1 MRPKIRAKGKNM
13 SNIISTEID
22 SNGLAVLTWDDQSS
36 PVNSLA
42 KAAVEAYAQ
51 ALETLLKDDKVK
63 GIVLTSGK
71 KEFIVGANLHEIQT
85 MPQDA
90 QTLLDFV
97 KSLHQLMRS
106 MEQGGKPIV
115 AALNGTALG
124 GGLEMA
130 LACHHRIA
138 ADNPKAVFGFPEVNL
153 GLLPGGG
160 GTQRVARMLGVQ
172 AALPWLLQGKQ
183 AKVKEA
189 QAAGLINSVVAAE
202 DLINT
207 AKQWLLD
214 NPKAHVQPWDEKKF
228 RLPGGEVQSA
238 KVAQV
243 FMGGEAMLRKKTQ
256 GLYLA
261 PQRIMQVVYE
271 GCQLPIDQALDVEAR
286 YFVELLMSTQAKV
299 MIRTFF
305 VALQDANKLKN
316 RPKDIERKQFKKIGI
331 LGAGMMG
338 AGIAYVSSMS
348 GMEVVLLDSTQESAD
363 KGKAYSDNLLKKRIS
378 RGKMSKDKA
387 ADTLSRILAT
397 TDYNDLKGC
406 ELVIEAVFEDRT
418 IKADVT
424 AKAEAVIGKDC
435 LFASN
440 TSTLP
445 ITGLAQASQRPEQFI
460 GLHFFSP
467 VDKMPLV
474 EIIMG
479 EKTSQ
484 HSLAWA
490 LDYVQ
495 QIKKT
500 PITVNDSRGFYTSR
514 VFRTYVQEGMA
525 LLQEGVAPALIENAA
540 KLAGM
545 PVGPL
550 ALSDEVSLELMDR
563 IGSQTKI
570 DMGDAYVSHPSDTLV
585 EQMVHELGRIGKK
598 ANKGFYDYPAD
609 PKEKKSLWPG
619 LAEYYPP
626 AAEQPS
632 VDYIKQRLL
641 YAQAVETLHCVAEGV
656 ITRAHEVDI
665 GSIFGWGFAPNT
677 GGVISFVETIE
688 GIDQFIANADK
699 LADQYGERFRV
710 PQHTRD
716 MAKNKQSYYAA

>member
-1 MRPKIRAKGKNM
+1 M
-13 SNIISTEID
+13 SNVFTVETDAQGI
-22 SNGLAVLTWDDQSS
+22 AVLTWNDPNG

-42 KAAVEAYAQ
+42 KVAVEAFAEELQ
-51 ALETLLKDDKVK
+51 KLHADEKVK
-63 GIVLTSGK
+63 GIVLTSAK

-97 KSLHQLMRS
+97 KSLHVLMRA

-124 GGLEMA
+124 GGLEIA

-160 GTQRVARMLGVQ
+160 GTQRLARMLGVQ
-172 AALPWLLQGKQ
+172 PSLPWLLQGKQ

-189 QAAGLINSVVAAE
+189 QAAGLINSVVPSDELIAAS
-202 DLINT
+202 
-207 AKQWLLD
+207 KQWLLD

-261 PQRIMQVVYE
+261 PQRILQVVYE
-271 GCQLPIDQALDVEAR
+271 GCQLPIDRALDVEAR
-286 YFVELLMSTQAKV
+286 YFVELLLSTQAKV

-316 RPKDIERKQFKKIGI
+316 RPKDIEKKEFKKIGI
-331 LGAGMMG
+331 IGAGMMG
-338 AGIAYVSSMS
+338 AGIAYVSAMS
-348 GMEVVLLDSTQESAD
+348 NMEVVLLDTAQESAD
-363 KGKAYSDNLLKKRIS
+363 KGKAYSENLLNKRVS
-378 RGKMSKDKA
+378 RGKMAKDKA
-387 ADTLSRILAT
+387 AATLGRIQAT

-406 ELVIEAVFEDRT
+406 ELVIEAVFEDRA

-424 AKAEAVIGKDC
+424 AKVEAVIGEDAI
-435 LFASN
+435 FASN

-445 ITGLAQASQRPEQFI
+445 ITGLAEASKRPAQFI

-474 EIIMG
+474 EIILG

-484 HSLAWA
+484 HTLAWA

-495 QIKKT
+495 QIRKT

-540 KLAGM
+540 KLSGM
-545 PVGPL
+545 PIGPL

-563 IGSQTKI
+563 IGSQTKK
-570 DMGDAYVSHPSDTLV
+570 DMGDDYIAHPSDTLV
-585 EQMVHELGRIGKK
+585 QKMVHELGRIGKK
-598 ANKGFYDYPAD
+598 ANVGFYDYPTD

-619 LAEYYPP
+619 LAQHYPP
-626 AAEQPS
+626 VQDQPTAE
-632 VDYIKQRLL
+632 YIKQRLL

-656 ITRAHEVDI
+656 ITRAHEIDV

-688 GIDQFIANADK
+688 GIDNFIANADK

-710 PQHTRD
+710 PEHARD
-716 MAKNKQSYYAA
+716 MAKNKKSYYA

>member
-1 MRPKIRAKGKNM
+1 M
-13 SNIISTEID
+13 SNVFSTDID
-22 SNGLAVLTWDDQSS
+22 ENGLAVLTWNDPNG

-42 KAAVEAYAQ
+42 KAAVEAYAEELQKLQ
-51 ALETLLKDDKVK
+51 ADEKVK

-71 KEFIVGANLHEIQT
+71 KEFIVGANLHEIQQ
-85 MPQDA
+85 MPQEA

-97 KSLHQLMRS
+97 KSLHTLMRA

-124 GGLEMA
+124 GGLEIA

-160 GTQRVARMLGVQ
+160 GTQRAARMLGVQ

-183 AKVKEA
+183 AKAKEA
-189 QAAGLINSVVAAE
+189 QAAGLINAVVPADE
-202 DLINT
+202 LISA
-207 AKQWLLD
+207 AKQWLLE

-243 FMGGEAMLRKKTQ
+243 FMGAEAMLRKKTQ

-261 PQRIMQVVYE
+261 PQRILQAVYE

-316 RPKDIERKQFKKIGI
+316 RPKDIEKKEFKKIGI
-331 LGAGMMG
+331 IGAGMMG
-338 AGIAYVSSMS
+338 AGIAYVSAMS
-348 GMEVVLLDSTQESAD
+348 NMEVVLLDTAQASAD
-363 KGKAYSDNLLKKRIS
+363 KGKAYSENLLNKRVS
-378 RGKMSKDKA
+378 RGKMAKDKA
-387 ADTLSRILAT
+387 AATLGRILAT

-406 ELVIEAVFEDRT
+406 ELVIEAVFEDRA

-424 AKAEAVIGKDC
+424 AKVEAVIGEEAI
-435 LFASN
+435 FASN
-440 TSTLP
+440 TSTIP
-445 ITGLAQASQRPEQFI
+445 ITGLAEASKRPAQFI

-563 IGSQTKI
+563 IGTQTKK
-570 DMGDAYVSHPSDTLV
+570 DMGDAYIAHPSDTLV
-585 EQMVHELGRIGKK
+585 EKMVHELGRIGKK
-598 ANKGFYDYPAD
+598 AGKGFYDYPAD
-609 PKEKKSLWPG
+609 PKEKKSLWPD
-619 LAEYYPP
+619 LAKHYPP
-626 AAEQPS
+626 MAEQPS
-632 VDYIKQRLL
+632 PEYIKQRLL

-656 ITRAHEVDI
+656 ITRAHEVDV

-688 GIDQFIANADK
+688 GIEHFIANADT

-716 MAKNKQSYYAA
+716 MAKDKQSYYA

>member
-1 MRPKIRAKGKNM
+1 MTTFTN
-13 SNIISTEID
+13 EID
-22 SNGLAVLTWDDQSS
+22 AQGIAVLTWDDQSG

-42 KAAVEAYAQ
+42 QSAVIALNE
-51 ALETLLKDDKVK
+51 ALEALLSNDAVK

-71 KEFIVGANLHEIQT
+71 SDFVVGANLKEIQT
-85 MPQDA
+85 MPQNA
-90 QTLLDFV
+90 ETIIGFV
-97 KSLHQLMRS
+97 RSLHQIMRR

-124 GGLEMA
+124 GGMEIA

-160 GTQRVARMLGVQ
+160 GTQRLARMLGIQ
-172 AALPWLLQGKQ
+172 AAMPWLLQATQ
-183 AKVKEA
+183 AKAKEA
-189 QAAGLINSVVAAE
+189 KAAGLINDVVAADE
-202 DLINT
+202 LIAA

-214 NPKAHVQPWDEKKF
+214 NPKACVQPWDEKKF
-228 RLPGGEVQSA
+228 KLPGGEVQSA

-243 FMGGEAMLRKKTQ
+243 FMGAEAMLRKKTM
-256 GLYLA
+256 GNYLA
-261 PQRIMQVVYE
+261 PQRILQALFE

-286 YFVELLMSTQAKV
+286 YFTELLLSDQAKA

-316 RPKDIERKQFKKIGI
+316 RPKGVEKKQFNKVGI

-338 AGIAYVSSMS
+338 AGIAYSSAMS
-348 GMEVVLLDSTQESAD
+348 GMEVVLLDTAQESAD
-363 KGKAYSDNLLKKRIS
+363 KGKSYSEGLLKKRVS
-378 RGKMSKDKA
+378 RGKMAQEKA
-387 ADTLSRILAT
+387 DATLARILAT

-406 ELVIEAVFEDRT
+406 DLVIEAVFEDRT

-424 AKAEAVIGKDC
+424 AKAEAVLGDDAI
-435 LFASN
+435 FASN

-445 ITGLAQASQRPEQFI
+445 ITGLAEASKRPEQFI

-484 HSLAWA
+484 HTLAWA

-495 QIKKT
+495 QLKKT

-514 VFRTYVQEGMA
+514 VFKTYVLEGMA
-525 LLQEGVAPALIENAA
+525 LLKEGVSPALIENVG

-550 ALSDEVSLELMDR
+550 ALSDEVTLELMDR
-563 IGSQTKI
+563 IGRQTQK
-570 DMGDAYVSHPSDTLV
+570 DLGDAYVSHPADEV
-585 EQMVHELGRIGKK
+585 VQYMVHEAKRIGKK
-598 ANKGFYDYPAD
+598 AGVGFYDYPAD
-609 PKEKKSLWPG
+609 PQGKKSLWSG
-619 LAEYYPP
+619 LAERFPL

-632 VDYIKQRLL
+632 VEYVKQRLL

-665 GSIFGWGFAPNT
+665 GSIFGWGFAPQT
-677 GGVISFVETIE
+677 GGVISFVETME
-688 GIDQFIANADK
+688 GIDTFIANADQ
-699 LADQYGERFRV
+699 LAASVGDRYKIPGMLRE
-710 PQHTRD
+710 
-716 MAKNKQSYYAA
+716 MAAEGKSFYA

>member
-1 MRPKIRAKGKNM
+1 M
-13 SNIISTEID
+13 SNVFTVETDAQGI
-22 SNGLAVLTWDDQSS
+22 AVLTWNDPNG

-42 KAAVEAYAQ
+42 KVAVEAFAEELQ
-51 ALETLLKDDKVK
+51 KLHADEKVK
-63 GIVLTSGK
+63 GIVLTSAK

-97 KSLHQLMRS
+97 KSLHVLMRA

-124 GGLEMA
+124 GGLEIA

-160 GTQRVARMLGVQ
+160 GTQRLARMLGVQ
-172 AALPWLLQGKQ
+172 PSLPWLLQGKQ

-189 QAAGLINSVVAAE
+189 QAAGLINSVVPADELIAAS
-202 DLINT
+202 
-207 AKQWLLD
+207 KQWLLD

-261 PQRIMQVVYE
+261 PQRILQVVYE
-271 GCQLPIDQALDVEAR
+271 GCQLPIDRALDVEAR
-286 YFVELLMSTQAKV
+286 YFVELLLSTQAKV

-316 RPKDIERKQFKKIGI
+316 RPKDIEKKEFKKIGI
-331 LGAGMMG
+331 IGAGMMG
-338 AGIAYVSSMS
+338 AGIAYVSAMS
-348 GMEVVLLDSTQESAD
+348 NMEVVLLDTAQESAD
-363 KGKAYSDNLLKKRIS
+363 KGKAYSENLLNKRVS
-378 RGKMSKDKA
+378 RGKMAKDKA
-387 ADTLSRILAT
+387 AATLGRIQAT

-406 ELVIEAVFEDRT
+406 ELVIEAVFEDRA

-424 AKAEAVIGKDC
+424 AKVEAVIGEDAI
-435 LFASN
+435 FASN

-445 ITGLAQASQRPEQFI
+445 ITGLAEASKRPAQFI

-474 EIIMG
+474 EIILG

-484 HSLAWA
+484 HTLAWA

-495 QIKKT
+495 QIRKT

-525 LLQEGVAPALIENAA
+525 LLQEGIAPALIENAA
-540 KLAGM
+540 KLSGM
-545 PVGPL
+545 PIGPL

-563 IGSQTKI
+563 IGSQTKK
-570 DMGDAYVSHPSDTLV
+570 DMGDDYIAHPSDTLV
-585 EQMVHELGRIGKK
+585 QKMVHELGRIGKK
-598 ANKGFYDYPAD
+598 ANVGFYDYPTD

-619 LAEYYPP
+619 LAQHYPP
-626 AAEQPS
+626 VQDQTTAE
-632 VDYIKQRLL
+632 YIKQRLL

-656 ITRAHEVDI
+656 ITRAHEIDV

-688 GIDQFIANADK
+688 GIDNFIANADK

-710 PQHTRD
+710 PEHARD
-716 MAKNKQSYYAA
+716 MAKNKKSYYA

>member
-1 MRPKIRAKGKNM
+1 MTTFTN
-13 SNIISTEID
+13 EID
-22 SNGLAVLTWDDQSS
+22 AQGIAVLAWDDQSG

-42 KAAVEAYAQ
+42 QSAVIALNE
-51 ALETLLKDDKVK
+51 ALETLLANDAVK

-71 KEFIVGANLHEIQT
+71 SDFVVGANLKEIQT
-85 MPQDA
+85 MPQNA
-90 QTLLDFV
+90 ETIIGFV
-97 KSLHQLMRS
+97 RSLHQIMRR

-124 GGLEMA
+124 GGMEIA

-160 GTQRVARMLGVQ
+160 GTQRLARMLGIQ
-172 AALPWLLQGKQ
+172 AAMPWLLQATQ
-183 AKVKEA
+183 AKAKEA
-189 QAAGLINSVVAAE
+189 KAAGLINDVVAADE
-202 DLINT
+202 LIAA

-214 NPKAHVQPWDEKKF
+214 NPKACVQPWDEKKF
-228 RLPGGEVQSA
+228 KLPGGEVQSA

-243 FMGGEAMLRKKTQ
+243 FMGAEAMLRKKTM
-256 GLYLA
+256 GNYLA
-261 PQRIMQVVYE
+261 PQRILQALFE

-286 YFVELLMSTQAKV
+286 YFTELLLSDQAKA

-316 RPKDIERKQFKKIGI
+316 RPKGVEKKQFKKVGI

-338 AGIAYVSSMS
+338 AGIAYSSAMS
-348 GMEVVLLDSTQESAD
+348 GMDVVLLDTAQESAD
-363 KGKAYSDNLLKKRIS
+363 KGKSYSEGLLKKRVS
-378 RGKMSKDKA
+378 RGKMAQEKA
-387 ADTLSRILAT
+387 DATLARILAT
-397 TDYNDLKGC
+397 TDYNHLKGC
-406 ELVIEAVFEDRT
+406 DLVIEAVFEDRT

-424 AKAEAVIGKDC
+424 AKAEAVLGDDAI
-435 LFASN
+435 FASN

-445 ITGLAQASQRPEQFI
+445 ITGLAEASKRPEQFI

-484 HSLAWA
+484 HTLAWA

-495 QIKKT
+495 QLKKT

-514 VFRTYVQEGMA
+514 VFKTYVLEGMA
-525 LLQEGVAPALIENAA
+525 LLKEGVSPALIENVG

-550 ALSDEVSLELMDR
+550 ALSDEVTLELMDR
-563 IGSQTKI
+563 IGRQTQK
-570 DMGDAYVSHPSDTLV
+570 DLGDAYVSHPADEV
-585 EQMVHELGRIGKK
+585 VQYMVHEAKRIGKK
-598 ANKGFYDYPAD
+598 AGVGFYDYPAD
-609 PKEKKSLWPG
+609 PQGKKSLWSG
-619 LAEYYPP
+619 LAERFPL

-632 VDYIKQRLL
+632 VEYVKQRLL

-665 GSIFGWGFAPNT
+665 GSIFGWGFAPQT
-677 GGVISFVETIE
+677 GGVISFVETME
-688 GIDQFIANADK
+688 GIDTFIANADQ
-699 LADQYGERFRV
+699 LAANVGDRYKIPGMLRE
-710 PQHTRD
+710 
-716 MAKNKQSYYAA
+716 MAAEGKSFYA

>member
-1 MRPKIRAKGKNM
+1 M
-13 SNIISTEID
+13 SNVLKTEID
-22 SNGLAVLTWDDQSS
+22 NNGLAVLTWDDPSG

-51 ALETLLKDDKVK
+51 ELQTLLDDDNVK

-85 MPQDA
+85 MEQDA

-97 KSLHQLMRS
+97 KNLHQLMRL

-124 GGLEMA
+124 GGMEIA

-160 GTQRVARMLGVQ
+160 GTQRLARMLGVQ
-172 AALPWLLQGKQ
+172 ASLPWLLQGKQ

-189 QAAGLINSVVAAE
+189 QAAGLINAVVNADELVA
-202 DLINT
+202 T

-228 RLPGGEVQSA
+228 KLPGGEVQSP

-243 FMGGEAMLRKKTQ
+243 FMGAEAMLRKKSQ
-256 GLYLA
+256 GLYAA
-261 PQRIMQVVYE
+261 PQRILQAVYE
-271 GCQLPIDQALDVEAR
+271 GCQLPIDQALEVEAR
-286 YFVELLMSTQAKV
+286 YFVELLLSTQAKV

-305 VALQDANKLKN
+305 VALQDTNKLKN
-316 RPKDIERKQFKKIGI
+316 RPKDIEKKAFKKIGI
-331 LGAGMMG
+331 IGAGMMG
-338 AGIAYVSSMS
+338 AGIAYVSAMS
-348 GMEVVLLDSTQESAD
+348 NIDVVLLDTAQESAD
-363 KGKAYSDNLLKKRIS
+363 KGKAYSENLLNKRVS
-378 RGKMSKDKA
+378 RGKMAKEKA
-387 ADTLSRILAT
+387 ANTLGRILAT
-397 TDYNDLKGC
+397 TDYNDLAGC
-406 ELVIEAVFEDRT
+406 ELVIEAVFEDRA

-424 AKAEAVIGKDC
+424 AKVEAVIGDDAI
-435 LFASN
+435 FASN

-445 ITGLAQASQRPEQFI
+445 ITGLAEASKRPAQFI

-467 VDKMPLV
+467 VDKMPLL
-474 EIIMG
+474 EIILG
-479 EKTSQ
+479 EKTSD
-484 HSLAWA
+484 HTLAWA
-490 LDYVQ
+490 LDFAQ

-525 LLQEGVAPALIENAA
+525 LLQEGVAPALIENSA

-563 IGSQTKI
+563 IGSQTKK
-570 DMGDAYVSHPSDTLV
+570 DMGEAYIAHPSDTLV
-585 EQMVHELGRIGKK
+585 EHMVHELGRLGKK
-598 ANKGFYDYPAD
+598 VNKGFYEYPEN
-609 PKEKKSLWPG
+609 PKEKKSLWSG
-619 LAEYYPP
+619 LAKHYPP
-626 AAEQPS
+626 LAEQPS
-632 VDYIKQRLL
+632 PEYIKQRLL

-688 GIDQFIANADK
+688 GIDQFIANADQ
-699 LADQYGERFRV
+699 LAEQYGERFRV
-710 PQHTRD
+710 PEHTRE
-716 MAKNKQSYYAA
+716 MAKNKTSYYA